1 MLGGNMKVIIIFIF
15 LLQHSVFAGFQQTN
29 IGSRVNAIGG
39 AFVGYSADCWG
50 IFYNPAGL
58 SSLIHNEAAVYYSPR
73 PFGLSELS
81 TTALAANYYTTFGTF
96 AFAAKKYGF
105 ELYKEISGTLSY
117 ANSFLGINI
126 GTSFHVHTL
135 TIKGYGNDYT
145 IGIDL
150 GFMFSLASDLLFG
163 FSAKN
168 INAPTIGK
176 VNEKLPQLFSFGTS
190 YSPIKNLFL
199 LFDYEKE
206 IMFDG
211 SIKAGIEY
219 WVFDS
224 GALRFG
230 VDEKPSTI
238 SAGLGLKY
246 SSLKIDY
253 AFINHQELGLTHSI
267 TIGFLWGEIK

>member
-1 MLGGNMKVIIIFIF
+1 MKVIIIFIF
-15 LLQHSVFAGFQQTN
+15 LLQYSVIAGFEQTN
-29 IGSRVNAIGG
+29 IGSRANAIGG
-39 AFVGYSADCWG
+39 AFVGLSDDCWG

-58 SSLIHNEAAVYYSPR
+58 SRLIHNEAAVYYSPR

-81 TTALAANYYTTFGTF
+81 TTALAFNYYITYGTF

-105 ELYKEISGTLSY
+105 ELYKEISGTLSF
-117 ANSFLGINI
+117 ANSILGINI

-150 GFMFSLASDLLFG
+150 GIIFPLASNLLFG
-163 FSAKN
+163 CSAKN
-168 INAPTIGK
+168 INAPTIGQK
-176 VNEKLPQLFSFGTS
+176 KEKLPQLFSFGTS
-190 YSPIKNLFL
+190 YSPVNNLL
-199 LFDYEKE
+199 LLLDYEKE

-219 WVFDS
+219 RVFDF

-230 VDEKPSTI
+230 VNEKPSSV

-267 TIGFLWGEIK
+267 TIGFLWGERK